1 MNNRLYRLVYI
12 SRNEIKGD
20 DTSVFL
26 EIEKILISSR
36 IKNPIANISGA
47 LMFNAGCF
55 AQVLEGPHDDIQNC
69 FEHIQ
74 CDPRHS
80 HVVVL
85 SFEPTVKREFSN
97 WSMAYFGVDSTA
109 SAKFGG
115 MMHESGFEAAPLKG
129 ERIFDLIK
137 EHLLEAESNSL
148 RILSIGVG
156 HP

>member
-1 MNNRLYRLVYI
+1 MNEPLYRLVYI

-20 DTSVFL
+20 DATIL
-26 EIEKILISSR
+26 REIEQILVSSR

-47 LMFNAGCF
+47 LMFNAGRF

-69 FEHIQ
+69 FERIQ

-85 SFEPTVKREFSN
+85 SFEPTAKREFSN
-97 WSMAYFGVDSTA
+97 WSMAYLGADSAA

-115 MMHESGFEAAPLKG
+115 IMHKSGFDAALLKG
-129 ERIFDLIK
+129 ERIFDLLK

-148 RILSIGVG
+148 
-156 HP
+156 